1 MSKIY
6 FDDFIKLTKDKM
18 AQQMENMTY
27 QYKETK
33 VPKAHY
39 KKLLE
44 TAQEE
49 IIEHSVEINLVD
61 TYYRTLE
68 QLAKSNSKWLFQA
81 LICLDTGIKPS
92 AIKPAEY
99 QALELTWSKFI
110 EDKKAKRMDKT
121 WLDYFKNIKENGAT
135 YAFIKEKSNDK
146 DF

>member
-1 MSKIY
+1 MPKIY

-33 VPKAHY
+33 VPKSHY
-39 KKLLE
+39 KKMLE

-49 IIEHSVEINLVD
+49 IIEHSVEINLID

-68 QLAKSNSKWLFQA
+68 QLLKTNPKWLFQA
-81 LICLDTGIKPS
+81 LLCIDTGVKPS
-92 AIKPAEY
+92 TIKPAEY

-110 EDKKAKRMDKT
+110 EDKKAKTVDKV
-121 WLDYFKNIKENGAT
+121 WLDYFENIKENGAT
-135 YAFIKEKSNDK
+135 YSLIKEQDNN
-146 DF
+146 F

>member
-1 MSKIY
+1 MPKIY

-33 VPKAHY
+33 VPKSHY
-39 KKLLE
+39 KKMLE

-49 IIEHSVEINLVD
+49 IIEHSVEINLID

-68 QLAKSNSKWLFQA
+68 QLLKTNPKWLFQA
-81 LICLDTGIKPS
+81 LLCIDTDVKPS
-92 AIKPAEY
+92 TIKPAEY

-110 EDKKAKRMDKT
+110 EDKKAKTVDKV
-121 WLDYFKNIKENGAT
+121 WLDYFENIKENGAT
-135 YAFIKEKSNDK
+135 YSLIKEQDNN
-146 DF
+146 F

>member
-1 MSKIY
+1 MPKIY

-33 VPKAHY
+33 VPKSHY
-39 KKLLE
+39 KKMLE

-49 IIEHSVEINLVD
+49 IIEHSVEINLID

-68 QLAKSNSKWLFQA
+68 QLLKTNPKWIFQA
-81 LICLDTGIKPS
+81 LLCIDTGVKPS
-92 AIKPAEY
+92 TIKPAEY

-110 EDKKAKRMDKT
+110 EDKKAKTVDKV
-121 WLDYFKNIKENGAT
+121 WLDYFENIKENGAT
-135 YAFIKEKSNDK
+135 YSLIKEQDNN
-146 DF
+146 F

>member
-1 MSKIY
+1 MPKIY

-33 VPKAHY
+33 VPKSHY
-39 KKLLE
+39 KKMLE

-49 IIEHSVEINLVD
+49 IIEHSVEINLID

-68 QLAKSNSKWLFQA
+68 QLLKTNPKWLFQA
-81 LICLDTGIKPS
+81 LLCIDTGIKPS
-92 AIKPAEY
+92 TIKPAEY

-110 EDKKAKRMDKT
+110 EDKKAKTVDKV
-121 WLDYFKNIKENGAT
+121 WLEYFANIKENGAT
-135 YAFIKEKSNDK
+135 YSFINEEQDND
-146 DF
+146 F